1 MDVVTLDSQ
10 VSRYD
15 VGKLFNG
22 IFLIKIKN
30 EKGAAFTV
38 KKFIKE

>member
-15 VGKLFNG
+15 AGKLSSG

-38 KKFIKE
+38 RN